1 MSREEYQTQEDF
13 MAKRNFIIIIVLMLL
28 IIVSTSFAA
37 DRYQWKLDSVENDCQ
52 IYTSTVPDKEYI
64 ASKTTCVIPAR
75 MEVVGVVLR
84 HIEKYSEWMDD
95 CKETKI
101 LKVVDDQNDVFIFWF
116 RQHITLFSDRDMVLK
131 SRTDMNLKNGKDI
144 IYADLTNEMKYD
156 AGKGYV
162 RMPSFSSVWTL
173 EWKDREHTVVTF
185 MVDPDLGKG
194 VPTGIA
200 NRKIKTSTY
209 KSLKKMMKE
218 VKKSQYIEEAKTSK
232 YNKIVEDGIK
242 SGFLK

>member
-1 MSREEYQTQEDF
+1 
-13 MAKRNFIIIIVLMLL
+13 MAKRNFIITVVLML
-28 IIVSTSFAA
+28 IIVASTSFAA
-37 DRYQWKLDSVENDCQ
+37 DRYQWKLVDNKDGCQ
-52 IYTSTVPDKEYI
+52 IYTSAVSGKEYI

-75 MEVVGVVLR
+75 MEVVGVILK
-84 HIEKYSEWMDD
+84 HIEKYPEWMDD

-116 RQHITLFSDRDMVLK
+116 RQHVPLFTDRDMVIK
-131 SRTDMNLKNGKDI
+131 SKIIMNLEKGQDI

-173 EWKDREHTVVTF
+173 DWKDRENTVVTF
-185 MVDPDLGKG
+185 MADPDIGKG

-200 NRKIKTSTY
+200 NHLIKTAGY
-209 KSLKKMMKE
+209 KSLKRMMKE
-218 VKKSQYIEEAKTSK
+218 VKKSEYIEEAKISK
-232 YNKIVEDGIK
+232 YHKFVEEAINAGYVK
-242 SGFLK
+242 P

>member
-1 MSREEYQTQEDF
+1 
-13 MAKRNFIIIIVLMLL
+13 MLL

-75 MEVVGVVLR
+75 IEVVGVVLR
-84 HIEKYSEWMDD
+84 HIEKYPVWMDD

-101 LKVVDDQNDVFIFWF
+101 LKVVDEENDIFIFWL

-131 SRTDMNLKNGKDI
+131 SRVDMNLKNGKDI
-144 IYADLTNEMKYD
+144 IHVDSTDEMKYD

-173 EWKDREHTVVTF
+173 EWKDREHTTVTF

-194 VPTGIA
+194 VPKGIA
-200 NRKIKTSTY
+200 NRLIKTTTY
-209 KSLKKMMKE
+209 KSLKRMMKE
-218 VKKSQYIEEAKTSK
+218 VKKSEYIEEAKTSK
-232 YNKIVEDGIK
+232 YNKLVEDGIK

>member
-13 MAKRNFIIIIVLMLL
+13 MAKRNFIITIVLMLL

-84 HIEKYSEWMDD
+84 HIEKYPEWMDD

-173 EWKDREHTVVTF
+173 EWKDREHTIVTF
-185 MVDPDLGKG
+185 MADPDLGKG
-194 VPTGIA
+194 VPKGIA
-200 NRKIKTSTY
+200 NHLIKTAAY
-209 KSLKKMMKE
+209 KSLKRMMKE
-218 VKKSQYIEEAKTSK
+218 VKKSEYIEEAKTSK
-232 YNKIVEDGIK
+232 YNKLVEDGIK

>member
-64 ASKTTCVIPAR
+64 ASKT
-75 MEVVGVVLR
+75 
-84 HIEKYSEWMDD
+84 KYPEWMDD

-185 MVDPDLGKG
+185 MADPDIGKG

-200 NRKIKTSTY
+200 NHLIKTTGC
-209 KSLKKMMKE
+209 KSLKRLMNE
-218 VKKSQYIEEAKTSK
+218 VRKSEYIEEAKVSK
-232 YNKIVEDGIK
+232 YHKFVEEAINAGYVK
-242 SGFLK
+242 P